1 MRRSFVLVFLIFAL
15 IVAGCVQNES
25 TNVNE
30 TNTTP
35 VNESS
40 QPHHL
45 KNIIIEDLGNNTT
58 KITVVYEFPSAA
70 YNVTLNGVRVKN
82 GTAVLFVEVNKTT
95 EPAAQVITTR
105 NITVT
110 LNYSIDTAMV
120 LTADVE

>member
-1 MRRSFVLVFLIFAL
+1 MKKGIVTALLVAL
-15 IVAGCVQNES
+15 LVIGCAQKES
-25 TNVNE
+25 VGING

-40 QPHHL
+40 QPHYL
-45 KNIIIEDLGNNTT
+45 KDIIIEDDLGNNKT

-70 YNVTLNGVRVKN
+70 YNVTLNSIKVKN
-82 GTAVLFVEVNKTT
+82 STAILFVEVNKTS